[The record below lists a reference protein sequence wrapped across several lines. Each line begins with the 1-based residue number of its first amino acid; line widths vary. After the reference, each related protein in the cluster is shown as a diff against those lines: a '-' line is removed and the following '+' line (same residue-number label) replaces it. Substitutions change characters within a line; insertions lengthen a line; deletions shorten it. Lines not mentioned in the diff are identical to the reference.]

1 MNENEKQGYRKIRHY
16 ALFAAEP
23 EDAKG
28 DFWWYPICYS
38 PTDRTDVYVVEE
50 VYTPKERQ

>member
-1 MNENEKQGYRKIRHY
+1 MMEKEKQVAKNKTLCTI
-16 ALFAAEP
+16 AAEP

-28 DFWWYPICYS
+28 DFWYPICYS